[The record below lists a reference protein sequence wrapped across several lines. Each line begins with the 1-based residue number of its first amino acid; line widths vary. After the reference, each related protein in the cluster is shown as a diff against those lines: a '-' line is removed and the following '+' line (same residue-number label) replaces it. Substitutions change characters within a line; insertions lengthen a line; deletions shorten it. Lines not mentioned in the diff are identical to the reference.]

1 MLDANMYLYFLKIIQ
16 PSQEEH
22 FKHQPNIYIG
32 PCPTWSLL
40 CLCPTILTSNSTKP
54 SADTFRHM
62 VCLFLFCFFN
72 LFHFFYCYRFQICF
86 DWSDHF
92 FFKWLR
98 DAAKFLHNWSILA
111 YKWTPRQAKNKLT
124 KFSWLT
130 NFVFWIK
137 FHWRLFLRVQ
147 LTMPSTLVQVMAWCR
162 QAASHYLR
170 QCQPRSL
177 NTIRHYLPQC
187 FQVIVWKRWTIF

>member
-72 LFHFFYCYRFQICF
+72 LSQFFYCYRFQICF
-86 DWSDHF
+86 DWSDDF

-111 YKWTPRQAKNKLT
+111 YKWTPRQAINIGSGNGLVPSGNKSLPETMSTKISQRHTTLLT
-124 KFSWLT
+124 TMFSSNCMKKMDNILS
-130 NFVFWIK
+130 N
-137 FHWRLFLRVQ
+137 
-147 LTMPSTLVQVMAWCR
+147 
-162 QAASHYLR
+162 
-170 QCQPRSL
+170 
-177 NTIRHYLPQC
+177 
-187 FQVIVWKRWTIF
+187 